1 MKYGEYPVYDALG
14 VELTHPVKCRD
25 ATLKKGHVLTS
36 QDIGRLK
43 YAGIKTVVG
52 ARFSSND
59 VPPETTADILLKT
72 MVGDYLRYTL
82 PDESGYCEIFA
93 DIDGVFVF
101 DPDRLKRLNTHC
113 EDFAVMTVRPYL
125 PVYKGQFVANLR
137 LFSPAVDA
145 DVLNQAVT
153 KISGTGALFKIAPY
167 AFCKIGYIRTVAT
180 GTTPEQIDDDAL
192 EKRFAAYGFSIVHS
206 AMCAH
211 DSESVEKAV
220 RDALDARAEIVLVE
234 SPFPPLNRDDTVPK
248 AFKEAAADIDRL
260 GWCVDAGVPLV
271 LGHKGGARLLGF
283 CADDAEQP
291 ALDVLTRF
299 LATKSLPPIDMLP
312 MFAMNGISLLR
323 MTKKITAE
331 QLENSVSVGA
341 VSDSEKIAV
350 VILAAGASRRMIG
363 SNKLLE
369 PLDGLPMIE
378 RVVRSVL
385 SSKADYVVV
394 VTGHDAMFIERRL
407 EKYDVKIVRNP
418 DYVSGVLGSIRLGLA
433 VLPPDIAG
441 AVILPADMPAFTEEY
456 INRLIDAFDAKAERP
471 PVVVPTFNGVR
482 HNPVLWPRNL
492 FKVAKPVPEDA
503 HWTPALIEHTDYIR
517 EIPLKDD
524 LPLTDINTHGDL
536 SNYKARAELVSDAEQ
551 DLLALERG
559 K

>member
-14 VELTHPVKCRD
+14 VELTHPVKCQD
-25 ATLKKGHVLTS
+25 KTLKKGHVLTS
-36 QDIGRLK
+36 SDIGRLK

-59 VPPETTADILLKT
+59 IHPETAADILLKT

-93 DIDGVFVF
+93 DVDGVFAF
-101 DPDRLKRLNTHC
+101 DPDRLKRLNAHC
-113 EDFAVMTVRPYL
+113 EDFSVITVQPCL
-125 PVYKGQFVANLR
+125 PVYKGQLVANLR

-167 AFCKIGYIRTVAT
+167 AFCKIGYVRTVAA
-180 GTTPEQIDDDAL
+180 GTTPEPIDADAL

-234 SPFPPLNRDDTVPK
+234 SPFPPLNREDTVPK
-248 AFKEAAADIDRL
+248 AFKESAADIDRL
-260 GWCVDAGVPLV
+260 GWCLDTGVPLV
-271 LGHKGGARLLGF
+271 LGHKGDARLLGF
-283 CADDAEQP
+283 CADDADQY
-291 ALDVLTRF
+291 ALDVLLRF
-299 LATKSLPPIDMLP
+299 LATRSLPAVDTLP

-323 MTKKITAE
+323 MTKKITPE
-331 QLENSVSVGA
+331 QMENSVAVGA

-369 PLDGLPMIE
+369 PLNGLPMIE
-378 RVVRSVL
+378 HVVRSALL
-385 SSKADYVVV
+385 SEADYVVA
-394 VTGHDAMFIERRL
+394 VTGHDAAFVERRL

-456 INRLIDAFDAKAERP
+456 INRLIDAFDAKSKRP
-471 PVVVPTFNGVR
+471 PVVLPTFDGTR
-482 HNPVLWPRNL
+482 RNPVLWPRDL

-551 DLLALERG
+551 DLLALERS

>member
-14 VELTHPVKCRD
+14 VELTHPVKCQD
-25 ATLKKGHVLTS
+25 KTLKKGHVLTS
-36 QDIGRLK
+36 SDIGRLK

-59 VPPETTADILLKT
+59 IHPETAADILLKT

-82 PDESGYCEIFA
+82 PDESGYCEVFA

-101 DPDRLKRLNTHC
+101 DPDRLKRLNAHC
-113 EDFAVMTVRPYL
+113 EDFCVITVQPYL
-125 PVYKGQFVANLR
+125 PVYKGQLVANLR

-145 DVLNQAVT
+145 DVLNQAIT

-167 AFCKIGYIRTVAT
+167 AFCKIGYVRTVAA
-180 GTTPEQIDDDAL
+180 GTTPDPIDADAL

-206 AMCAH
+206 TMCAH

-220 RDALDARAEIVLVE
+220 RDALDARAGIVLVE
-234 SPFPPLNRDDTVPK
+234 SPFPPLNREDTVPK
-248 AFKEAAADIDRL
+248 AFKESAADIDQL
-260 GWCVDAGVPLV
+260 GWCLDTGVPLV
-271 LGHKGGARLLGF
+271 LGHKGDAKLLGF
-283 CADDAEQP
+283 CAGDADQP
-291 ALDVLTRF
+291 ALDVLLRY
-299 LATKSLPPIDMLP
+299 LATGSLPATDTLP
-312 MFAMNGISLLR
+312 MFAMNGISLSR
-323 MTKKITAE
+323 MTKRITPE
-331 QLENSVSVGA
+331 QMENSVSVGA

-369 PLDGLPMIE
+369 PLNGLPMIE
-378 RVVRSVL
+378 HAVRSALL
-385 SSKADYVVV
+385 SEADYVVA
-394 VTGHDAMFIERRL
+394 VTGHDAMFVERRL

-456 INRLIDAFDAKAERP
+456 INRLIDAFDAKSKRP
-471 PVVVPTFNGVR
+471 PVVLPTFDGIR
-482 HNPVLWPRNL
+482 HNPVLWPRDL

>member
-25 ATLKKGHVLTS
+25 TTLKKGHVLTS

-59 VPPETTADILLKT
+59 VHPETAADILLKT

-206 AMCAH
+206 TMCAH

-248 AFKEAAADIDRL
+248 AFKEAAACL
-260 GWCVDAGVPLV
+260 TGSGAFPMATPVPAKRNKSTSLK
-271 LGHKGGARLLGF
+271 LSPNATTSLFPTPYSRHKAAA
-283 CADDAEQP
+283 ADDFDASP
-291 ALDVLTRF
+291 AMISRYRACDLKIVQFGNGFFKSFSSASIVSGSPAHRILCTGALGSNTCSGCPTNGRF
-299 LATKSLPPIDMLP
+299 
-312 MFAMNGISLLR
+312 
-323 MTKKITAE
+323 
-331 QLENSVSVGA
+331 
-341 VSDSEKIAV
+341 AV
-350 VILAAGASRRMIG
+350 VSFSRYSAAVPS
-363 SNKLLE
+363 ST
-369 PLDGLPMIE
+369 
-378 RVVRSVL
+378 SVIQ
-385 SSKADYVVV
+385 SS
-394 VTGHDAMFIERRL
+394 F
-407 EKYDVKIVRNP
+407 EKV
-418 DYVSGVLGSIRLGLA
+418 
-433 VLPPDIAG
+433 
-441 AVILPADMPAFTEEY
+441 
-456 INRLIDAFDAKAERP
+456 
-471 PVVVPTFNGVR
+471 
-482 HNPVLWPRNL
+482 
-492 FKVAKPVPEDA
+492 
-503 HWTPALIEHTDYIR
+503 
-517 EIPLKDD
+517 
-524 LPLTDINTHGDL
+524 
-536 SNYKARAELVSDAEQ
+536 
-551 DLLALERG
+551 
-559 K
+559 